1 MTGGVKMI
9 RLLAVL
15 SLLMFISACNIFNSA
30 NEENKNDN
38 RVKVQN
44 SVIEEVD
51 RQSGQEISRHL
62 VNLTTHIPNVDDA
75 AAVVVGRY
83 AIVGID
89 VNDKMERSEVDTVK
103 YTVAEALKKDPHGA
117 RAVVLADPDITA
129 RLREISADIQNGKP
143 IQGIMNELSDIT
155 GRVMPE
161 VPADMI
167 EPQTK
172 SPTEDPKKNL
182 NENEENKLEK
192 KQEKGS
198 NYHK

>member
-1 MTGGVKMI
+1 MMI
-9 RLLAVL
+9 RLVAAI
-15 SLLMFISACNIFNSA
+15 SFIFLLTACTGQNSA
-30 NEENKNDN
+30 NDNDKNHK
-38 RVKVQN
+38 VKVQN
-44 SVIEEVD
+44 STIEGVD
-51 RQSGQEISRHL
+51 RQSGQKISRHL

-75 AAVVVGRY
+75 AAVVIGRY

-89 VNDKMERSEVDTVK
+89 VNDNMERSEVDTVK

-117 RAVVLADPDITA
+117 NAVVVADPDITA
-129 RLREISADIQNGKP
+129 RLKEIGKDIQNGQP
-143 IQGIMNELSDIT
+143 IVGILNELADIT

-167 EPQTK
+167 EPQTE

-182 NENEENKLEK
+182 NQSEK
-192 KQEKGS
+192 KQLEKDQEQQS

>member
-1 MTGGVKMI
+1 MI
-9 RLLAVL
+9 RLVTAISFVL
-15 SLLMFISACNIFNSA
+15 LLTACNGQNNA
-30 NEENKNDN
+30 NKSDEDHK
-38 RVKVQN
+38 VKVQN
-44 SVIEEVD
+44 SAIEDVD
-51 RQSGQEISRHL
+51 RQSGQKISRHL
-62 VNLTTHIPNVDDA
+62 VDLTTHIPNVEDA

-117 RAVVLADPDITA
+117 RAVVVADPDITA
-129 RLREISADIQNGKP
+129 RLREISEDIQNGQP

-172 SPTEDPKKNL
+172 SPTEDPKEKL
-182 NENEENKLEK
+182 NESEQKELEK
-192 KQEKGS
+192 KQEKQS

>member
-1 MTGGVKMI
+1 MI

-15 SLLMFISACNIFNSA
+15 SLLLFMSACNALNNA
-30 NEENKNDN
+30 REGDN
-38 RVKVQN
+38 NHKVKVQN
-44 SVIEEVD
+44 TAIQQVD
-51 RQSGQEISRHL
+51 RKSGQQISKHL
-62 VNLTTHIPNVDDA
+62 VGLTTRVPNVDDA
-75 AAVVVGRY
+75 TAVVIGRY

-103 YTVAEALKKDPHGA
+103 YTVAETLRKDPHGA
-117 RAVVLADPDITA
+117 RAVVVADPDVTA
-129 RLREISADIQNGKP
+129 RLKEISTDIKNGKP

-161 VPADMI
+161 VPADLI

-172 SPTEDPKKNL
+172 NPTEDPKNKL
-182 NENEENKLEK
+182 SDKEKKKLEK
-192 KQEKGS
+192 NQEQES

>member
-1 MTGGVKMI
+1 MK
-9 RLLAVL
+9 RLVAAISFVL
-15 SLLMFISACNIFNSA
+15 LLTACNGQNNA
-30 NEENKNDN
+30 NEAEDDHK
-38 RVKVQN
+38 VKVQN
-44 SVIEEVD
+44 SAIEEVD
-51 RQSGQEISRHL
+51 RQSGQKISRHL
-62 VNLTTHIPNVDDA
+62 VDLTTHIPNVDDA

-89 VNDKMERSEVDTVK
+89 VNDNMERSEVDTVK

-117 RAVVLADPDITA
+117 RAVVVADPDITA
-129 RLREISADIQNGKP
+129 RLREISEDIQNGQP

-155 GRVMPE
+155 GRMMPE

-167 EPQTK
+167 EPQTN

-182 NENEENKLEK
+182 NDGEQNELEK
-192 KQEKGS
+192 KQEKQS

>member
-1 MTGGVKMI
+1 M
-9 RLLAVL
+9 RLVAAILFVL
-15 SLLMFISACNIFNSA
+15 LLTACNGQNNA
-30 NEENKNDN
+30 NKADEDHK
-38 RVKVQN
+38 VKVQN
-44 SVIEEVD
+44 SAIEDVD

-62 VNLTTHIPNVDDA
+62 VSLTTHIPNVDDA

-89 VNDKMERSEVDTVK
+89 VKDRMERSEVDTVK

-117 RAVVLADPDITA
+117 RAVVVADPDITA
-129 RLREISADIQNGKP
+129 RLREISEDIQNGQP

-172 SPTEDPKKNL
+172 SPTEDPKK
-182 NENEENKLEK
+182 KLDDGEK
-192 KQEKGS
+192 KQLEKEQEQQS

>member
-1 MTGGVKMI
+1 MI
-9 RLLAVL
+9 RLIAVL
-15 SLLMFISACNIFNSA
+15 ALIMFMSACNALNNA
-30 NEENKNDN
+30 NQDDKDKDNK
-38 RVKVQN
+38 VKVQN
-44 SVIEEVD
+44 SAIQDVD
-51 RQSGQEISRHL
+51 RKSGQEISKHL
-62 VNLTTHIPNVDDA
+62 VGLTTRVPNVEDA
-75 AAVVVGRY
+75 AAVVIGRY

-89 VNDKMERSEVDTVK
+89 VNDQMERSEVDTVK
-103 YTVAEALKKDPHGA
+103 YTVAETLKKDPHGA
-117 RAVVLADPDITA
+117 RAAVIADPDITA
-129 RLREISADIQNGKP
+129 RLKEISEDIRNGKP

-182 NENEENKLEK
+182 GEKEQKKLEK
-192 KQEKGS
+192 NQEQES

>member
-1 MTGGVKMI
+1 MI
-9 RLLAVL
+9 RLIAVL
-15 SLLMFISACNIFNSA
+15 ALIMFMSACNALNNA
-30 NEENKNDN
+30 NQDDKDNK
-38 RVKVQN
+38 VKVQN
-44 SVIEEVD
+44 SAIQEVD
-51 RQSGQEISRHL
+51 RKSGQEISKHL
-62 VNLTTHIPNVDDA
+62 VGLTTRVPNVEDA
-75 AAVVVGRY
+75 AAVVIGRY

-89 VNDKMERSEVDTVK
+89 VNDQMERSEVDTVK
-103 YTVAEALKKDPHGA
+103 YTVAETLKKDPHGA
-117 RAVVLADPDITA
+117 RAAVIADPDITA
-129 RLREISADIQNGKP
+129 RLKEISEDIRNGKP

-182 NENEENKLEK
+182 GEKEQKKLEK
-192 KQEKGS
+192 NQEQES

>member
-1 MTGGVKMI
+1 MI
-9 RLLAVL
+9 RLVAAI
-15 SLLMFISACNIFNSA
+15 SFILLLTACNGQNNA
-30 NEENKNDN
+30 NKADEDHK
-38 RVKVQN
+38 VKVQN

-51 RQSGQEISRHL
+51 RQSGQKISRHL
-62 VNLTTHIPNVDDA
+62 VDLTTHIPNVDDA

-117 RAVVLADPDITA
+117 RAVVVADPDITA
-129 RLREISADIQNGKP
+129 RLREISADIQNGHP
-143 IQGIMNELSDIT
+143 IQGILNELSDIT

-167 EPQTK
+167 EPQT
-172 SPTEDPKKNL
+172 SPTEDPKKKL
-182 NENEENKLEK
+182 NEGEQQDLEK
-192 KQEKGS
+192 KQEKQS

>member
-1 MTGGVKMI
+1 MI
-9 RLLAVL
+9 RLVAAITFV
-15 SLLMFISACNIFNSA
+15 LLMTACNGQNNA
-30 NEENKNDN
+30 NNADEDHK
-38 RVKVQN
+38 VKVQN
-44 SVIEEVD
+44 SAIEDVD

-62 VNLTTHIPNVDDA
+62 VSLTTHIPNVDDA

-89 VNDKMERSEVDTVK
+89 VKDKMERSEVDTVK

-117 RAVVLADPDITA
+117 RAVVVADPDITA
-129 RLREISADIQNGKP
+129 RLREISEDIQNGQP
-143 IQGIMNELSDIT
+143 IRGIMNELSDIT

-172 SPTEDPKKNL
+172 SPTEDPKK
-182 NENEENKLEK
+182 KLDDGEK
-192 KQEKGS
+192 KQLEKEQEQQS

>member
-1 MTGGVKMI
+1 MI
-9 RLLAVL
+9 RLVAAISFVF
-15 SLLMFISACNIFNSA
+15 LLTACNGNNNA
-30 NEENKNDN
+30 NKSDEDHK
-38 RVKVQN
+38 VKVQN
-44 SVIEEVD
+44 SAIKEVD

-83 AIVGID
+83 AVVGID

-117 RAVVLADPDITA
+117 RAVVVADPDITA
-129 RLREISADIQNGKP
+129 RLREISEDIKNGQP
-143 IQGIMNELSDIT
+143 IMGIMNELSDIT

-172 SPTEDPKKNL
+172 SPTEDPKKKL
-182 NENEENKLEK
+182 NKEEK
-192 KQEKGS
+192 KQLEKDQEQQS

>member
-1 MTGGVKMI
+1 MI

-15 SLLMFISACNIFNSA
+15 SLLLFMSACNALNNA
-30 NEENKNDN
+30 NEGNNDHK
-38 RVKVQN
+38 VKVQN
-44 SVIEEVD
+44 TAIEQVD
-51 RQSGQEISRHL
+51 RKSGQQISKHL
-62 VNLTTHIPNVDDA
+62 VGLTTRVPNVDDA
-75 AAVVVGRY
+75 TAVVIGRY

-103 YTVAEALKKDPHGA
+103 YTVAETLKKDPHGA
-117 RAVVLADPDITA
+117 RAVVVADPDVTA
-129 RLREISADIQNGKP
+129 RLKEISADIKDGKP

-167 EPQTK
+167 EPQRK
-172 SPTEDPKKNL
+172 SPTEEPKNKL
-182 NENEENKLEK
+182 SDKEKKKLEK
-192 KQEKGS
+192 NQEQES

>member
-1 MTGGVKMI
+1 MI

-15 SLLMFISACNIFNSA
+15 SLLLFMSACNALNNASEG
-30 NEENKNDN
+30 NNNHK
-38 RVKVQN
+38 VKVQN
-44 SVIEEVD
+44 TAIQQVD
-51 RQSGQEISRHL
+51 RKSGQQISKHL
-62 VNLTTHIPNVDDA
+62 VGLTTRVPNVDDA
-75 AAVVVGRY
+75 TAVVIGRY

-103 YTVAEALKKDPHGA
+103 YTVAETLKKDPHGA
-117 RAVVLADPDITA
+117 RAVVVADPDVTA
-129 RLREISADIQNGKP
+129 RLKEISADIKDGKP

-172 SPTEDPKKNL
+172 SPTEEPKNKL
-182 NENEENKLEK
+182 SDKEKNKLEK
-192 KQEKGS
+192 NQEQES

>member
-1 MTGGVKMI
+1 MI
-9 RLLAVL
+9 RLVAVISFTLLLA
-15 SLLMFISACNIFNSA
+15 ACNGQNNA
-30 NEENKNDN
+30 KNDEDHK
-38 RVKVQN
+38 VKVQN
-44 SVIEEVD
+44 SAIEKVD
-51 RQSGQEISRHL
+51 RQSGQQISRHL
-62 VNLTTHIPNVDDA
+62 VDLTTHIPNVDDA

-117 RAVVLADPDITA
+117 RAVVVADPDITA
-129 RLREISADIQNGKP
+129 RLREISEDIQNGQP

-167 EPQTK
+167 EPQTN

-182 NENEENKLEK
+182 NKEEQKQLEK
-192 KQEKGS
+192 DQQQQS

>member
-1 MTGGVKMI
+1 MI
-9 RLLAVL
+9 RLIAAI
-15 SLLMFISACNIFNSA
+15 SLILFISACNMA
-30 NEENKNDN
+30 NNANQNDKDHK
-38 RVKVQN
+38 VKVQN
-44 SVIEEVD
+44 SAIQEVD
-51 RQSGQEISRHL
+51 RQSGQKISRHL
-62 VNLTTHIPNVDDA
+62 VSLTTHIPNVDDA

-89 VNDKMERSEVDTVK
+89 VNDNMERSEVDTVK

-129 RLREISADIQNGKP
+129 RLREISEDIQNGKP

-155 GRVMPE
+155 GRIMPE

-172 SPTEDPKKNL
+172 SPTEDNKKKL
-182 NENEENKLEK
+182 DENDKKQLEK
-192 KQEKGS
+192 NQEQQS

>member
-1 MTGGVKMI
+1 MMI
-9 RLLAVL
+9 RFVATISLLLLLA
-15 SLLMFISACNIFNSA
+15 ACNGQNSA
-30 NEENKNDN
+30 KNDEDHN
-38 RVKVQN
+38 VKVQN
-44 SVIEEVD
+44 STIQEVD
-51 RQSGQEISRHL
+51 RQSGQKISRYL

-117 RAVVLADPDITA
+117 RAVVVADPDITA
-129 RLREISADIQNGKP
+129 RIREVSEDIQNGQP

-167 EPQTK
+167 EPQSK
-172 SPTEDPKKNL
+172 SPTEDPKKKL
-182 NENEENKLEK
+182 NKKEQKQLEK
-192 KQEKGS
+192 DQEQQS
-198 NYHK
+198 NYKK

>member
-1 MTGGVKMI
+1 MI
-9 RLLAVL
+9 RLVGTISLILLLA
-15 SLLMFISACNIFNSA
+15 ACGQNSA
-30 NEENKNDN
+30 KNEDDHKV
-38 RVKVQN
+38 RVQN
-44 SVIEEVD
+44 STIENVD
-51 RQSGQEISRHL
+51 RQSGQKISRHL

-117 RAVVLADPDITA
+117 RAVVVADPDITA
-129 RLREISADIQNGKP
+129 RLREISADIQNGHP

-167 EPQTK
+167 EPQTE
-172 SPTEDPKKNL
+172 SPTEDPKKKL
-182 NENEENKLEK
+182 NKEEQKQLEK
-192 KQEKGS
+192 DQEQQS

>member
-1 MTGGVKMI
+1 MI
-9 RLLAVL
+9 RLVAAISFVL
-15 SLLMFISACNIFNSA
+15 LLTACNGQNNA
-30 NEENKNDN
+30 NKTDEDHK
-38 RVKVQN
+38 VKVQN
-44 SVIEEVD
+44 SAIKEVD

-62 VNLTTHIPNVDDA
+62 VDLTTHIPNVDDA

-103 YTVAEALKKDPHGA
+103 YTVAEALKKDPQGA
-117 RAVVLADPDITA
+117 RAVVVADPDITA
-129 RLREISADIQNGKP
+129 RLREISEDIQNGQP

-172 SPTEDPKKNL
+172 SPTEDPKKKL
-182 NENEENKLEK
+182 NKEEQKQLEK
-192 KQEKGS
+192 DQEQQS

>member
-1 MTGGVKMI
+1 MI
-9 RLLAVL
+9 RFVAIFSLILLL
-15 SLLMFISACNIFNSA
+15 SACIGQNNA
-30 NEENKNDN
+30 KNDN
-38 RVKVQN
+38 DHKVKVQN
-44 SVIEEVD
+44 SAIQEVD
-51 RQSGQEISRHL
+51 RQSGQKISRHL

-117 RAVVLADPDITA
+117 RAVVVADPDITA
-129 RLREISADIQNGKP
+129 RLREISEDIQKGQP
-143 IQGIMNELSDIT
+143 ILGIMNELADIT

-172 SPTEDPKKNL
+172 SPTEDPKKKL
-182 NENEENKLEK
+182 NKGEQNQLEK
-192 KQEKGS
+192 EQEQQS

>member
-1 MTGGVKMI
+1 MMI
-9 RLLAVL
+9 RLVAVISFVLFLA
-15 SLLMFISACNIFNSA
+15 ACNGQNNA
-30 NEENKNDN
+30 NNDEDHK
-38 RVKVQN
+38 VKVQN
-44 SVIEEVD
+44 SAIEEVD
-51 RQSGQEISRHL
+51 RQSGQKISRHL
-62 VNLTTHIPNVDDA
+62 VDLTTHIPNVDDA

-117 RAVVLADPDITA
+117 RAVVVADPDITA
-129 RLREISADIQNGKP
+129 RLREISEDIQNGHP

-167 EPQTK
+167 EPQTN

-182 NENEENKLEK
+182 NKEEQKQLEK
-192 KQEKGS
+192 DQEQQS

>member
-1 MTGGVKMI
+1 MI

-15 SLLMFISACNIFNSA
+15 SLLLFMSACNALNNAS
-30 NEENKNDN
+30 EGDKNHK
-38 RVKVQN
+38 VKVQN
-44 SVIEEVD
+44 TAIQQVD
-51 RQSGQEISRHL
+51 RKSGQQISKHL
-62 VNLTTHIPNVDDA
+62 VGLTTRVPNVDDA
-75 AAVVVGRY
+75 TAVVIGRY

-103 YTVAEALKKDPHGA
+103 YTVAETLKKDPHGA
-117 RAVVLADPDITA
+117 RAVVVADPDVTA
-129 RLREISADIQNGKP
+129 RLKEISADIKNGKP

-172 SPTEDPKKNL
+172 SPTEDPKNKL
-182 NENEENKLEK
+182 DDKEKKKLEK
-192 KQEKGS
+192 NQEQES

>member
-1 MTGGVKMI
+1 MI
-9 RLLAVL
+9 RLVAAISFVL
-15 SLLMFISACNIFNSA
+15 LLTACNGQNNA
-30 NEENKNDN
+30 NKTDEDHK
-38 RVKVQN
+38 VKVQN
-44 SVIEEVD
+44 SAIKEVD

-62 VNLTTHIPNVDDA
+62 VDLTTHIPNVDDA

-103 YTVAEALKKDPHGA
+103 YTVAEALKKDPKGA
-117 RAVVLADPDITA
+117 RAVVVADPDITA
-129 RLREISADIQNGKP
+129 RLREISEDIQNGQP

-172 SPTEDPKKNL
+172 SPTEDPKKKL
-182 NENEENKLEK
+182 NKEEQKQLEK
-192 KQEKGS
+192 DQEQQS

>member
-1 MTGGVKMI
+1 MI

-15 SLLMFISACNIFNSA
+15 SLLLFMSACNALNNA
-30 NEENKNDN
+30 NEGNNDHK
-38 RVKVQN
+38 VKVQN
-44 SVIEEVD
+44 TAIQQVD
-51 RQSGQEISRHL
+51 RKSGQQISKHL
-62 VNLTTHIPNVDDA
+62 VGLTTRVPNVDDA
-75 AAVVVGRY
+75 TAVVIGRY

-103 YTVAEALKKDPHGA
+103 YNVAESLKKDPHGA
-117 RAVVLADPDITA
+117 RAVVVADPDVTA
-129 RLREISADIQNGKP
+129 RLKEISADIKDGKP

-172 SPTEDPKKNL
+172 SPTEDPK
-182 NENEENKLEK
+182 NKLDDKEK
-192 KQEKGS
+192 KKL
-198 NYHK
+198 

>member
-1 MTGGVKMI
+1 MI

-15 SLLMFISACNIFNSA
+15 SLLLFMSACNALNNAS
-30 NEENKNDN
+30 EKDN
-38 RVKVQN
+38 NQNVKVQN
-44 SVIEEVD
+44 TAIQQVD
-51 RQSGQEISRHL
+51 RKSGQQISKHL
-62 VNLTTHIPNVDDA
+62 VGLTTRVPNVDDA
-75 AAVVVGRY
+75 TAVVIGRY

-103 YTVAEALKKDPHGA
+103 YTVAETLKKDPHGA
-117 RAVVLADPDITA
+117 RAVVVADPDVTA
-129 RLREISADIQNGKP
+129 RLKEISSDIKNGKP

-172 SPTEDPKKNL
+172 SPTEDPKNKL
-182 NENEENKLEK
+182 GDKEKKKLEK
-192 KQEKGS
+192 NQEQES

>member
-1 MTGGVKMI
+1 MI
-9 RLLAVL
+9 RLVAAISFVL
-15 SLLMFISACNIFNSA
+15 LLTACNGQNNA
-30 NEENKNDN
+30 NNADEDHK
-38 RVKVQN
+38 VKVQN
-44 SVIEEVD
+44 SAIEDVD

-62 VNLTTHIPNVDDA
+62 VSLTTHIPNVDDA

-89 VNDKMERSEVDTVK
+89 VKDRMERSEVDTVK

-117 RAVVLADPDITA
+117 RAVVVADPDITA
-129 RLREISADIQNGKP
+129 RLREISEDIQNGQP

-172 SPTEDPKKNL
+172 SPTEDPKK
-182 NENEENKLEK
+182 KLDDGEK
-192 KQEKGS
+192 KQLEKEQEQQS

>member
-1 MTGGVKMI
+1 MI
-9 RLLAVL
+9 RLVAAI
-15 SLLMFISACNIFNSA
+15 SFTLLLTACNGQNNA
-30 NEENKNDN
+30 NRTDEDHK
-38 RVKVQN
+38 VKVQN
-44 SVIEEVD
+44 SVIENVD
-51 RQSGQEISRHL
+51 RQSGQQISRHL
-62 VNLTTHIPNVDDA
+62 VDLTTHIPNVEDA

-89 VNDKMERSEVDTVK
+89 VKDQMERSEVDTVK

-117 RAVVLADPDITA
+117 RAVVVADPDITA
-129 RLREISADIQNGKP
+129 RLREISEDIQNGQP
-143 IQGIMNELSDIT
+143 IRGIMNELSDIT

-172 SPTEDPKKNL
+172 SPTEDPKKKL
-182 NENEENKLEK
+182 NEGEQKELEK
-192 KQEKGS
+192 EQEQQS

>member
-1 MTGGVKMI
+1 MI
-9 RLLAVL
+9 RLIAVL
-15 SLLMFISACNIFNSA
+15 ALIMFMSACNALNNA
-30 NEENKNDN
+30 NQDDKDNK
-38 RVKVQN
+38 VKVQN
-44 SVIEEVD
+44 SAIQDVD
-51 RQSGQEISRHL
+51 RKSGQEISKHL
-62 VNLTTHIPNVDDA
+62 VGLTTRVPNVEDA
-75 AAVVVGRY
+75 AAVVIGRY

-89 VNDKMERSEVDTVK
+89 VNDQMERSEVDTVK
-103 YTVAEALKKDPHGA
+103 YTVAETLKKDPHGA
-117 RAVVLADPDITA
+117 RAAVIADPDITA
-129 RLREISADIQNGKP
+129 RLKEISEDIRNGKP

-182 NENEENKLEK
+182 GEKEQKKLEK
-192 KQEKGS
+192 NQEQES

>member
-1 MTGGVKMI
+1 MI
-9 RLLAVL
+9 RLIAVL
-15 SLLMFISACNIFNSA
+15 SLLMFISACNIYNNASQDR
-30 NEENKNDN
+30 KDDN

-89 VNDKMERSEVDTVK
+89 VNGRMERSEVDTVK

-117 RAVVLADPDITA
+117 RAVVVADPDITA
-129 RLREISADIQNGKP
+129 RLKEISEDIRSGKP

-167 EPQTK
+167 DPQTK
-172 SPTEDPKKNL
+172 SPTEEPKKNL
-182 NENEENKLEK
+182 NNKEENKLEK